1 MGKFTFWLVSHFI
14 LGYNNLVLSDSRKD
28 GQMKRNILI
37 VCCFFAAGCTVQTLS
52 EPPVL
57 GGKES
62 GLSRPMED
70 SRLTR
75 IGGVRVGMTSREVAA
90 MMGEK
95 TIIGYERQDAAAN
108 AYHPVTVN
116 NPYHK
121 EFLRSADKTRDVFYY
136 FTHVQRAD
144 GIIST
149 DELTPL
155 VFENDILIGKGWD
168 FVNKLK
174 AQTTSK

>member
-1 MGKFTFWLVSHFI
+1 
-14 LGYNNLVLSDSRKD
+14 
-28 GQMKRNILI
+28 MKKGVKMDKYIFLL
-37 VCCFFAAGCTVQTLS
+37 CCFFVAGCAFETIN

-57 GGKES
+57 GGQGAGVSQASK
-62 GLSRPMED
+62 D

-75 IGGVRVGMTSREVAA
+75 INSARVGMTSREVAA

-95 TIIGYERQDAAAN
+95 TIIGYERPDITSN

-121 EFLRSADKTRDVFYY
+121 EFLRTADKTCDVFYY
-136 FTHVQRAD
+136 FSHIQRAD
-144 GIIST
+144 GIISS

-155 VFENDILIGKGWD
+155 VFEKDVLIGKGWD
-168 FVNKLK
+168 FLNKLK
-174 AQTTSK
+174 DQTTAK

>member
-1 MGKFTFWLVSHFI
+1 MERDMKMKRIIFI
-14 LGYNNLVLSDSRKD
+14 L
-28 GQMKRNILI
+28 
-37 VCCFFAAGCTVQTLS
+37 CCFSVAGCTFQTLS

-57 GGKES
+57 GGK
-62 GLSRPMED
+62 GTRAAQD

-75 IGGVRVGMTSREVAA
+75 INSVRVGMTSREVAA
-90 MMGEK
+90 TMGEK
-95 TIIGYERQDAAAN
+95 TTIGYERPEAASN

-121 EFLRSADKTRDVFYY
+121 EFLRTAEKTYDIFYY
-136 FTHVQRAD
+136 FSQIQRAD
-144 GIIST
+144 GIISS

-168 FVNKLK
+168 FLNKLK
-174 AQTTSK
+174 NQTTTK

>member
-1 MGKFTFWLVSHFI
+1 MKKNIFL
-14 LGYNNLVLSDSRKD
+14 LSYF
-28 GQMKRNILI
+28 LL
-37 VCCFFAAGCTVQTLS
+37 AGCTFETLS

-57 GGKES
+57 GGKET
-62 GLSRPMED
+62 GVPQD

-75 IGGVRVGMTSREVAA
+75 ISSVRPGLTSREVAA

-95 TIIGYERQDAAAN
+95 TTIGYERPDASAN
-108 AYHPVTVN
+108 TYRPLTVN

-121 EFLRSADKTRDVFYY
+121 ELLRVADKSYDVYYY

-144 GIIST
+144 GVISN

-155 VFENDILIGKGWD
+155 VFEKDILIGKGWD
-168 FVNKLK
+168 FLIDLRSTKQNVKSPMLVTDRIGRFDIEKEKVNNKLK
-174 AQTTSK
+174 NQTTAK

>member
-1 MGKFTFWLVSHFI
+1 MKKNIFL
-14 LGYNNLVLSDSRKD
+14 LS
-28 GQMKRNILI
+28 
-37 VCCFFAAGCTVQTLS
+37 CFLLAGCTFQTLT

-57 GGKES
+57 GGKGP
-62 GLSRPMED
+62 GLSDPATD

-75 IGGVRVGMTSREVAA
+75 IGSVRPGMTSREVAA

-95 TIIGYERQDAAAN
+95 TTIGYERPDVTSN
-108 AYHPVTVN
+108 AYRLVTVN

-121 EFLRSADKTRDVFYY
+121 ESLRVADQNYDVLYY
-136 FTHVQRAD
+136 FTRVQKAD
-144 GIIST
+144 GVISN

-168 FVNKLK
+168 FLNKLK
-174 AQTTSK
+174 NQTTAK